1 MCIEY
6 TYGGY
11 TMRTNIVIDESLLEE
26 AFSVSKAKT
35 KKDLV
40 HEALRELVR
49 LRKRKDL
56 TELAGTVEFYK
67 DFDHKKLRE
76 MRR

>member
-1 MCIEY
+1 
-6 TYGGY
+6 
-11 TMRTNIVIDESLLEE
+11 MRTNIVIDESLLEE

-56 TELAGTVEFYK
+56 KELAGSVEFYK
-67 DFDHKKLRE
+67 NFDHKKLRE

>member
-1 MCIEY
+1 
-6 TYGGY
+6 
-11 TMRTNIVIDESLLEE
+11 MRTNIVIDESLLEE
-26 AFSVSKAKT
+26 AFSVSEAKT